1 MKKIAIALLLGT
13 VFAVGCGDKA
23 AGDGKDTKSASA
35 DKKDDK
41 KDGDKKDDK
50 KAEGGDK
57 IGVKECDEYMDLFK
71 KCIDKVPA
79 EGKDAMQQG
88 YDASVKAWKDA
99 AAQGGAA
106 KDALAQGCKAA
117 LDAMA
122 QNPACK

>member
-23 AGDGKDTKSASA
+23 GGDGKDSKSASA
-35 DKKDDK
+35 
-41 KDGDKKDDK
+41 GDKKDEK
-50 KAEGGDK
+50 KDEKKSEGGGDK

-79 EGKDAMQQG
+79 EGKAAMQQG

-99 AAQGGAA
+99 AAQGGPA